1 MSQKKSPEGKRGF
14 SSRHIQLLA
23 IGGTIGTGLFL
34 GSGRAIAFAGP
45 GLILAYLITS
55 LACFLLMRALGE
67 LLVARPG
74 DRTFIVSIR
83 RILGNRIAFVIGWA
97 YWACWIALAMA
108 EVTAIGIYVRWWLPA
123 CPQWLPGLLILA
135 VLLLLNLASA
145 GTFGE
150 IEFWLALIK
159 VVAILAVIVTAVIMS
174 LADAHVHG
182 ATVGF
187 GNLTHAGLLPHGWHG
202 WLLSLQMAVFA
213 YVGIESVGVS
223 AAEADNPTK
232 IIPKAVNGVSGWIT
246 ALYCGSLSA
255 IMMLFSWDKL
265 NPAISPFVS
274 VFNAIGVPG
283 AASLVNFIVLMA
295 AASACN
301 GSLYTAG
308 RMLQELSSELHRPA
322 LQGLSKVAANGVPK
336 RAVIVSTILIA
347 VATLL
352 NGVMP
357 SGVFTLV
364 SSIATTS
371 FLFIWAAIIASHWRW
386 RRAGNVGSFKLPG
399 GLVSDALVI
408 AFLILVLAVLTM
420 THQTRVA
427 LVATLIWLVILS
439 LASLSIRN

>member
-1 MSQKKSPEGKRGF
+1 MSQKASKSSSHGL
-14 SSRHIQLLA
+14 SSRHVQLLA

-34 GSGRAIAFAGP
+34 GSGRAISYAGP
-45 GLILAYLITS
+45 GLILAYFVTS
-55 LACFLLMRALGE
+55 VACFLLMRALGE
-67 LLVARPG
+67 LLVARPN
-74 DRTFIVSIR
+74 DHTFIVSIR
-83 RILGNRIAFVIGWA
+83 RILGNRVAFVIGWA

-108 EVTAIGIYVRWWLPA
+108 EVTAIGIYIKWWIPS
-123 CPQWLPGLLILA
+123 CPQWLPGLLVLA
-135 VLLLLNLASA
+135 VLLMLNLASA

-159 VVAILAVIVTAVIMS
+159 VVAILAVILTAIVMS
-174 LADAHVHG
+174 FSGAHVHG
-182 ATVGF
+182 TAVGLA
-187 GNLTHAGLLPHGWHG
+187 NLTRGGLLPHGWHG

-223 AAEADNPTK
+223 AAEADHPSQV
-232 IIPKAVNGVSGWIT
+232 IPKAVNGVSVWIT
-246 ALYCGSLSA
+246 ILYCGALAA

-265 NPAISPFVS
+265 SSTASPFVS
-274 VFNAIGVPG
+274 VFNAIGIPG

-295 AASACN
+295 AASACS

-308 RMLQELSSELHRPA
+308 RMLQELTSSLHRPV
-322 LQGLSKVAANGVPK
+322 LQKLSVPAENGVPK
-336 RAVIVSTILIA
+336 RAVITSTCLIA
-347 VATLL
+347 IATLL

-357 SGVFTLV
+357 AGVFTLV

-399 GLVSDALVI
+399 GLFSDALVI
-408 AFLILVLAVLTM
+408 AFLILVLVVLTM

-427 LVATLIWLVILS
+427 LVATLIWLAVLTIVS
-439 LASLSIRN
+439 LTIRN

>member
-1 MSQKKSPEGKRGF
+1 MSQKESKQSTHGM
-14 SSRHIQLLA
+14 SSRHVQLLA

-34 GSGRAIAFAGP
+34 GSGEAISYAGP
-45 GLILAYLITS
+45 GLILAYLVTS
-55 LACFLLMRALGE
+55 VACFLLMRALGE
-67 LLVARPG
+67 LLVARPN
-74 DRTFIVSIR
+74 DHTFIVSIR
-83 RILGNRIAFVIGWA
+83 RILGNRVAFVIGWA
-97 YWACWIALAMA
+97 YWVCWIALAMA
-108 EVTAIGIYVRWWLPA
+108 EVTAIGIYVKWWLPA

-159 VVAILAVIVTAVIMS
+159 VVAILAVIVTAVVMS
-174 LADAHVHG
+174 IAGAHVHG
-182 ATVGF
+182 TTVGL
-187 GNLTHAGLLPHGWHG
+187 GNLTHGGLLPHGWHG

-223 AAEADNPTK
+223 AAEADNPAK
-232 IIPKAVNGVSGWIT
+232 VIPKAVNGVSGWIT
-246 ALYCGSLSA
+246 ILYCGALAA

-265 NPAISPFVS
+265 SPSASPFVS
-274 VFNAIGVPG
+274 VFNAIGIPG

-308 RMLQELSSELHRPA
+308 RMLQELSSSLHRPG
-322 LQGLSKVAANGVPK
+322 LQKLSQSAENGVPK
-336 RAVIVSTILIA
+336 RAVITSTLLIA
-347 VATLL
+347 IATLL
-352 NGVMP
+352 NGIMP

-386 RRAGNVGSFKLPG
+386 RRSGNAGTFKLPG
-399 GLVSDALVI
+399 GLFSDFLVI
-408 AFLILVLAVLTM
+408 AFLILVLFVLTM
-420 THQTRVA
+420 AHQTRVA
-427 LVATLIWLVILS
+427 LVATLIWLAFLTVI
-439 LASLSIRN
+439 SLSIRE